1 MGDKAGDVKDK
12 SAKGVKVATKEAK
25 AVGSE
30 AEKGAKKS
38 GNWLTRTFKK
48 IF

>member
-1 MGDKAGDVKDK
+1 VDKAGDVKDK
-12 SAKGVKVATKEAK
+12 GEK
-25 AVGSE
+25 A
-30 AEKGAKKS
+30 AKKS

>member
-1 MGDKAGDVKDK
+1 VRIATEGAKAIGSEAADTAADVKDK
-12 SAKGVKVATKEAK
+12 G
-25 AVGSE
+25 
-30 AEKGAKKS
+30 EKGAKKS

>member
-1 MGDKAGDVKDK
+1 
-12 SAKGVKVATKEAK
+12 VKVATKESKELGKEAADK
-25 AVGSE
+25 AEDVKDKG
-30 AEKGAKKS
+30 EKGAKKT